1 VIDTKVLRWL
11 RRRVNGFISIVMKGP
26 SEQEVKRKTGRPL
39 SFDRGEALE
48 RAMRLF
54 WRHGYEA
61 TSLADLTEAMGVS
74 APSVYAAF
82 GDKKRL
88 FLEAVD
94 QYLRASIAS
103 ARILDETPSAR
114 EAAFQLMRQSAIDF
128 TGEDTPPGC
137 LLATGAISCSTEAAD
152 LQMHLADIRKGFEEK
167 LAGRIAHAVAAKE
180 LPPGTDVPGL
190 AAHVIAVIQGMSTLA
205 RDGAPR
211 EKLLRIAETAMTAW
225 PPETRGASN
234 GA

>member
-1 VIDTKVLRWL
+1 
-11 RRRVNGFISIVMKGP
+11 MKEP
-26 SEQEVKRKTGRPL
+26 AAQRTKRKTGRPL

-48 RAMRLF
+48 RAMLLF

-61 TSLADLTEAMGVS
+61 TSLTDLTEAMGVS
-74 APSVYAAF
+74 PPSVYAAF

-94 QYLRASIAS
+94 QYLLASNRS
-103 ARILDETPSAR
+103 ARILDEAPTAR

-137 LLATGAISCSTEAAD
+137 LLATGAISCSDAAAD
-152 LQMHLADIRKGFEEK
+152 LQAHLANIRRGFEEK
-167 LAGRIAHAVAAKE
+167 LAGRITDAVAVKE
-180 LPPGTDVPGL
+180 LPPDTDAPGL

-205 RDGAPR
+205 RDGALR
-211 EKLLRIAETAMTAW
+211 EKLLHIAETAMAPW
-225 PPETRGASN
+225 PPETRGESSGASA
-234 GA
+234 GRSRVSPH